1 MAEPV
6 SVNEPILWQ
15 SCLGWIMSKP
25 VSQEEVPARPGDP
38 WAHGVGSVRPG
49 GVAWLCALC

>member
-6 SVNEPILWQ
+6 SVNKPILWQ